1 MNITITN
8 EFVSEYLRDFY
19 RPVSDSLYALR
30 LKAEQ
35 DGVPVILRETEEFLC
50 FMMKVLHPETV
61 LEIGTAVGYSS
72 MVFASMG
79 ASVVTVEKDEKMAE
93 KAAGNFELMGFS
105 HKIRLLKGDGEE
117 VAALCEILEI
127 KSLKEKENGLS
138 FDMVFIDAAK
148 SHYKRF
154 LDAALPLCRPGAV
167 IISDNVLLKGTTAS
181 DSLDPNRRFKTNIKR
196 MREYL
201 TYISD
206 HPRLDTAIIACGD
219 GLALSRYDL

>member
-1 MNITITN
+1 MNITN

-79 ASVVTVEKDEKMAE
+79 ASVVTVEKDE
-93 KAAGNFELMGFS
+93 LMGFS
-105 HKIRLLKGDGEE
+105 HEIRLLKGDGEE
-117 VAALCEILEI
+117 VL

>member
-1 MNITITN
+1 MNITS

-79 ASVVTVEKDEKMAE
+79 ASVITVEKDEKMAE

-117 VAALCEILEI
+117 VL

-154 LDAALPLCRPGAV
+154 LDAALPLCRSGAV

>member
-79 ASVVTVEKDEKMAE
+79 ASVITVEKDEKMAE

-117 VAALCEILEI
+117 VL

-201 TYISD
+201 MYISD